1 MIAAPPPYLPA
12 MDGAITA
19 AEIDGLRF
27 SDWVE
32 GAGISRSTA
41 FELVKLLGL
50 DLEQRKVPGSNRPV
64 LFADRNHLQVLNVYA
79 DRLRS
84 GQTTLAALKRD
95 PRHAPAIVPADPGLS
110 ETLPDL
116 PLLDRLQAVE
126 IAMATGAP
134 LTTAEVRQL
143 LGVFPG
149 AARVTRG
156 RVTAARIG
164 RNQWILEGPGQSGTV

>member
-1 MIAAPPPYLPA
+1 

-50 DLEQRKVPGSNRPV
+50 DLEQRKVPGSHRPV

-95 PRHAPAIVPADPGLS
+95 PRHAAAIVPAATVPDDPGLS
-110 ETLPDL
+110 ETLPEL

-134 LTTAEVRQL
+134 LTTGEVKQL

-149 AARVTRG
+149 SARVTRG
-156 RVTAARIG
+156 RVTAARTG
-164 RNQWILEGPGQSGTV
+164 RNQWILEGPGRSGTVLDDPG